1 MYTCAHAYT
10 QEIHST
16 YTSVRMYNKFIF
28 KRREG
33 GSLQRAAGRG
43 DAAGALMKEG
53 IRRLRKEKSDDPQV
67 IMCIINKGTF
77 DACVCIRACV

>member
-16 YTSVRMYNKFIF
+16 HTSVRMYNKFIF
-28 KRREG
+28 KRKEG

-77 DACVCIRACV
+77 GACVCIRACV